1 MRFHGIAAVCMM
13 VIDRNED
20 STTGAGDVAAR
31 RSRDVLKWSW
41 RACDHGG
48 CDSTHILQPNGKEAG
63 SSWQTTR
70 LGVPNSKQQA
80 HEG

>member
-1 MRFHGIAAVCMM
+1 MM

-20 STTGAGDVAAR
+20 STTGAGDDTAR
-31 RSRDVLKWSW
+31 RRRDVLKWT
-41 RACDHGG
+41 RTACDHGG

-70 LGVPNSKQQA
+70 LGVPNTRSKQQA